1 MSALFLEGKLFLK
14 TKDLPSKKELTELFA
29 SDSILEFD
37 KKLKENIE
45 KKFNS
50 REERIKF
57 VENDILYHLD
67 VIRRE
72 TEEKLRHFFQFLFL
86 PFDLFRIFSIFSKI
100 DSKFQLGYFKE
111 EEIERILKNKIFP
124 KTMIEPIRKI
134 FEKVGK
140 VNGELIIKEAH
151 KEQIKFFK
159 SLNLKNITLY
169 FQLLEIDEK
178 NLVKTINKFFVR
190 IPSFSNF
197 YSIETF
203 RFYLPFFLK
212 SHISYFENELEFLF
226 FYFKERYV
234 LWKILEKNIV

>member
-1 MSALFLEGKLFLK
+1 MSALFLQGKLFLK

-29 SDSILEFD
+29 LDSILEFD

-86 PFDLFRIFSIFSKI
+86 PFDLFRIFARFSKI
-100 DSKFQLGYFKE
+100 ESKFQLGYFKE

-124 KTMIEPIRKI
+124 QTMIEPIRKI

-140 VNGELIIKEAH
+140 
-151 KEQIKFFK
+151 
-159 SLNLKNITLY
+159 
-169 FQLLEIDEK
+169 IDMG
-178 NLVKTINKFFVR
+178 IN
-190 IPSFSNF
+190 
-197 YSIETF
+197 
-203 RFYLPFFLK
+203 
-212 SHISYFENELEFLF
+212 NE
-226 FYFKERYV
+226 RSQGRAN
-234 LWKILEKNIV
+234 KIF